1 MCVLVVKAKNFS
13 SFAVKT
19 IIQQGVS
26 KVSYRGRGTGL
37 VHNSYNLLR
46 VAVAKRGTGWIFF
59 FFGLG
64 SLMLAVNNSM
74 CAWGCKSSLFF

>member
-59 FFGLG
+59 FLDWELDVGG
-64 SLMLAVNNSM
+64 
-74 CAWGCKSSLFF
+74 